1 VGTSKTRDLPPG
13 LEGVRRR
20 FEHWRRTHRRRSRI
34 PEALWAAA
42 VRAAGRCG
50 IHRTSKAL
58 RLDYYSLKDR
68 VEEQSRAVPDRA
80 DGTAADQRRP
90 YKPTTAARK
99 RLPQRCQARSVP
111 TFLELAPG
119 HFPGVPLGHCE
130 CTLELED
137 ADGAKMRVHLKAADT
152 PDLAAL
158 SRSFWNPGP

>member
-1 VGTSKTRDLPPG
+1 MSTSKTRDPSAG

-20 FEHWRRTHRRRSRI
+20 FEHWRRSHRVRSRI
-34 PEALWAAA
+34 PESLWAAA
-42 VRAAGRCG
+42 VKAAGRCG
-50 IHRTSKAL
+50 IHRASKAL
-58 RLDYYSLKDR
+58 RLDYYSLKGR
-68 VEEQSRAVPDRA
+68 VEEQSRAVPDQA
-80 DGTAADQRRP
+80 DRTAADQRRP
-90 YKPTTAARK
+90 CKPTTAARK
-99 RLPQRCQARSVP
+99 RLPQRCLARSVP
-111 TFLELAPG
+111 AFLELAPG

>member
-1 VGTSKTRDLPPG
+1 MSRLWLCGRRL
-13 LEGVRRR
+13 RRR
-20 FEHWRRTHRRRSRI
+20 LFRHGGM
-34 PEALWAAA
+34 P
-42 VRAAGRCG
+42 
-50 IHRTSKAL
+50 
-58 RLDYYSLKDR
+58 
-68 VEEQSRAVPDRA
+68 
-80 DGTAADQRRP
+80 GTGSPINTDADQRRP

-137 ADGAKMRVHLKAADT
+137 ADGAKMRVHRKAADT